1 MTAIVAASAVVRGFD
16 LIPTR
21 RKSGVHIEVV
31 PTGDRANIGSG
42 EFPTDPIR
50 NVFCIVVG
58 ERELFSSEEII
69 IGIFP
74 CVARISKGEIS
85 FGSGAEFGRRS
96 WIIWR
101 LV

>member
-21 RKSGVHIEVV
+21 RKSNVHIEVV

-42 EFPTDPIR
+42 EFPTDPIG
-50 NVFCIVVG
+50 NVFCIVIRERVVFSG
-58 ERELFSSEEII
+58 EKII
-69 IGIFP
+69 IGIFS
-74 CVARISKGEIS
+74 CVARVTESEIAFS
-85 FGSGAEFGRRS
+85 SGAELGCRS
-96 WIIWR
+96 RIVWR